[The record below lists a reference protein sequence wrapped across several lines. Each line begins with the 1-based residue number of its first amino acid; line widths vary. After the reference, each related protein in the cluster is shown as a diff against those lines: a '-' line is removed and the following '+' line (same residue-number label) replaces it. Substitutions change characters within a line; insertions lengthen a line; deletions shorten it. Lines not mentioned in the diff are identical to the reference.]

1 MKEDSKAA
9 RRRLR
14 DFAPVSD
21 EQSLE
26 WVAKARRLSEPLLE
40 LAGSVADPAV
50 VSPISVDDTSQWVFG
65 NFMLTWLDSAPVER
79 HVRHLPDAAFFL
91 KLLGRT
97 YAPVFE
103 HRPELT
109 ELLFDDSRP
118 EMSVTNDVLQIQLR
132 GLEDGYSMI
141 RHHALMLF
149 IAALWLDEPRCS
161 QWLDL
166 YDELVG
172 YVDERPGGRPGL
184 EELVEVET
192 GAFEDFVALSPR
204 TLDAASA
211 EELLQSE
218 HELDRILGYQLY
230 AAVAIGL
237 LWREYRAVS
246 EGGREAWLRE
256 QLSELYRRPDYLEQ
270 NWTGQP

>member
-1 MKEDSKAA
+1 MEEDSKPA
-9 RRRLR
+9 RRSLR
-14 DFAPVSD
+14 DVVPVSD
-21 EQSLE
+21 ERSLE

-40 LAGSVADPAV
+40 LAGSVADPAL

-65 NFMLTWLDSAPVER
+65 NFMLTWLDSTPVER
-79 HVRHLPDAAFFL
+79 HVRHLPDASFFL

-97 YAPVFE
+97 YAPVLE
-103 HRPELT
+103 RRPELA
-109 ELLFDDSRP
+109 ELLADDSRP
-118 EMSVTNDVLQIQLR
+118 EMSLTNDVLQIQLR

-149 IAALWLDEPRCS
+149 IAALWLDEPRRS

-166 YDELVG
+166 YDELVS
-172 YVDERPGGRPGL
+172 YVDERPEGRPGL
-184 EELVEVET
+184 EELVEVEA
-192 GAFEDFVALSPR
+192 GAFADFVALAPR

-211 EELLQSE
+211 EELLKSE

-237 LWREYRAVS
+237 LWREYRAVP
-246 EGGREAWLRE
+246 EGGGEAWLRE

-270 NWTGQP
+270 NWTAQL